1 VAYRHL
7 NAITAK
13 GQFVV
18 LVIDEFL
25 DELKGDSWFSS
36 LDLCSGFHQIIMHLD
51 DCHKTVFQTHHGH
64 YEFRFMS
71 FGMSRAP
78 YTFQRAMNSTLAPL
92 LRMCAL
98 FYFDDILVY
107 NKSLED
113 HVDHLSAVLQLL
125 RKEQW
130 RFKSSKCTFACR
142 QTS

>member
-13 GQFVV
+13 GQFPV

-25 DELKGDSWFSS
+25 DELKGASWFSS
-36 LDLCSGFHQIIMHLD
+36 LDLCSGFHQITMHLD

-64 YEFRFMS
+64 YEFRVMS
-71 FGMSRAP
+71 FGMSGAP

-107 NKSLED
+107 NKS
-113 HVDHLSAVLQLL
+113 
-125 RKEQW
+125 
-130 RFKSSKCTFACR
+130 
-142 QTS
+142 